1 MKADK
6 TQDNIYL
13 CTLHYMCMCSCFFA
27 QKSLSIE
34 VHPGLAR
41 FAVIYYVWGKLTL
54 IVSFKN
60 MRRRPGILQSIRRCH
75 SKINKYLSEIKRF
88 VLY

>member
-1 MKADK
+1 M
-6 TQDNIYL
+6 L
-13 CTLHYMCMCSCFFA
+13 MRSCFFA

-60 MRRRPGILQSIRRCH
+60 MRRRPDILQSMDVFLCH
-75 SKINKYLSEIKRF
+75 SKINKYLSEIKGF

>member
-6 TQDNIYL
+6 TQGNINL
-13 CTLHYMCMCSCFFA
+13 CTLHYMLMRSCFFA
-27 QKSLSIE
+27 QKSLRIE
-34 VHPGLAR
+34 VHPGLAM

-60 MRRRPGILQSIRRCH
+60 MRRRPDIFQSNGRF
-75 SKINKYLSEIKRF
+75 SLS
-88 VLY
+88 L